1 MDICKKIWN
10 TTVTVG
16 QIITSAII
24 ALTIGVV
31 LWLLVQMF
39 RPNKKLNF
47 RRKRDT
53 KINCSFQERTLVRQ
67 GLFSFK
73 LIAKI
78 AAYIM
83 EGYTHFGILKGELLC

>member
-10 TTVTVG
+10 TTVTVE

-39 RPNKKLNF
+39 RPNKN
-47 RRKRDT
+47 
-53 KINCSFQERTLVRQ
+53 
-67 GLFSFK
+67 
-73 LIAKI
+73 
-78 AAYIM
+78 
-83 EGYTHFGILKGELLC
+83 

>member
-1 MDICKKIWN
+1 MNVCEKIWN

-47 RRKRDT
+47 GRKRDA
-53 KINCSFQERTLVRQ
+53 KIKCSFQERTLVRQ
-67 GLFSFK
+67 GLFSFEV
-73 LIAKI
+73 AK
-78 AAYIM
+78 
-83 EGYTHFGILKGELLC
+83 